1 MITRMTEPRKVVEQQ
16 LAAYNSHDI
25 DAFAATYAED
35 VLVNRR
41 RGDQL
46 HGRQAVR
53 DAYVGQ
59 FSEGRCRAEIL
70 GRLTEGDWVVD
81 HELAH
86 GVADDPIR
94 VLVAYRVR
102 EGLIDRVDFLG

>member
-1 MITRMTEPRKVVEQQ
+1 MITRMTDPRAVVEQQ

-35 VLVNRR
+35 VVVHRR
-41 RGDQL
+41 DGSQL
-46 HGRQAVR
+46 QGRRALR
-53 DAYVGQ
+53 DKYAGQ
-59 FSEGRCRAEIL
+59 FADGRCRAEVL
-70 GRLTEGDWVVD
+70 ARLSEGDWVVD

-86 GVADDPIR
+86 GIGDDPIR

-102 EGLIDRVDFLG
+102 EGLIDRVDFLS

>member
-1 MITRMTEPRKVVEQQ
+1 MTDPREVVEQQ
-16 LAAYNSHDI
+16 LTAYNSHDI

-35 VLVNRR
+35 VVVTRPNGSTL
-41 RGDQL
+41 Q
-46 HGRQAVR
+46 GRQALH
-53 DAYVGQ
+53 DSYAGL
-59 FSEGRCRAEIL
+59 FAKGRCRAEIL
-70 GRLTEGDWVVD
+70 GRLIEGDWVVD

-86 GVADDPIR
+86 GVYDEPIR